1 MAAQNGSLLQSL
13 LADLLSGN
21 YSAAAV
27 WTTAILA
34 GAALLSLLN
43 RLLTP
48 RLDPL
53 EPPAVKPTVPLI
65 GHIVGIIRHQSD
77 YHRIIHNAHPS
88 LPIATLP
95 MLNGKLY
102 SIYDPHLVQAALRSR
117 IASFEPFVVDFAQKT
132 FSLSEETVAKV
143 KAPDVFNDFND
154 AIHSSFQAPMLHKMN
169 VAFLASISAK
179 MDPIS
184 DGTVHA
190 NKVTAGR
197 EEVIAGG
204 LKVENL
210 YKWCRDV
217 MSLATT
223 KALYGDHDP
232 FSHQPEL
239 IEDLWTFEES
249 VPYFLLS
256 LFPSITMPK
265 AYKARSTLQA
275 LMSKYYSSE
284 HDINDPTTSQLV
296 KNRAG
301 ALRKHSFTG
310 HEVAQL
316 EVILPNVATLNA
328 VPTFYW
334 LLLYVLDRPELVQR
348 LRSEVEAAA
357 AVTETNGKRAATF
370 NIAQFDAQLPL
381 LVSCYR
387 ETMRLSNH
395 SVSMRR
401 IMADMTIV
409 GPDGQS
415 YLLKKGTDLQLPAG
429 VTHHDQNVWGD
440 DVETFNAERFLPR
453 ERTAT
458 AETADSERRRK
469 AAYFPFGGGRHLCPG
484 RNFAFA
490 EILGFMAVLLL
501 GFDIEPVGMA
511 FGDMKMRGARLAG
524 GAVRP
529 ENYGKGLGANIVR
542 RKGWENVEWKFEC

>member
-1 MAAQNGSLLQSL
+1 MTPQNGTLLQSM

-65 GHIVGIIRHQSD
+65 GHIIGIIRHQSD
-77 YHRIIHNAHPS
+77 YHRIIHNANPS

-184 DGTVHA
+184 DGTVRA
-190 NKVTAGR
+190 NTVNAGR
-197 EEVIAGG
+197 EEVISGG
-204 LKVENL
+204 LRVENL

-232 FSHQPEL
+232 FSPQPEL

-275 LMSKYYSSE
+275 LMSKYYS
-284 HDINDPTTSQLV
+284 
-296 KNRAG
+296 
-301 ALRKHSFTG
+301 
-310 HEVAQL
+310 
-316 EVILPNVATLNA
+316 
-328 VPTFYW
+328 
-334 LLLYVLDRPELVQR
+334 RP
-348 LRSEVEAAA
+348 A
-357 AVTETNGKRAATF
+357 K
-370 NIAQFDAQLPL
+370 
-381 LVSCYR
+381 
-387 ETMRLSNH
+387 
-395 SVSMRR
+395 
-401 IMADMTIV
+401 
-409 GPDGQS
+409 
-415 YLLKKGTDLQLPAG
+415 
-429 VTHHDQNVWGD
+429 
-440 DVETFNAERFLPR
+440 
-453 ERTAT
+453 
-458 AETADSERRRK
+458 
-469 AAYFPFGGGRHLCPG
+469 
-484 RNFAFA
+484 
-490 EILGFMAVLLL
+490 
-501 GFDIEPVGMA
+501 
-511 FGDMKMRGARLAG
+511 ARLHG
-524 GAVRP
+524 P
-529 ENYGKGLGANIVR
+529 
-542 RKGWENVEWKFEC
+542 